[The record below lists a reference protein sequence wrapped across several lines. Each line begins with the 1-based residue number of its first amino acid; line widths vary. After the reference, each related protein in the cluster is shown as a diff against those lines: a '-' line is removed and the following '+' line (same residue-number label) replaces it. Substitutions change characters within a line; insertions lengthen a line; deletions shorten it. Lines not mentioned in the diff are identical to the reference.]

1 MVKTMSKK
9 LIALIILIILIAAG
23 GLIVS
28 HFYSQGKEKFEG
40 NYNVLLLCA
49 DPSEQRPGVGGVD
62 MAFVVNVKNLTMVN
76 MTPIYPG
83 GMSHPT
89 LSPTADMKSNGI
101 DRYYLH
107 DSLWTSDVEGGAK
120 IAQETV
126 EYNTGM
132 KTDLVV
138 IVTPEAIDAIIK
150 AIGPIYVEGQGTVS
164 GNSIEFLRE
173 EQNAN
178 GMSRGSAVQSLM
190 NGIKKAAQNPNNR
203 KTLIDTMT
211 SQYTQGNVYVFPPDA
226 FREFVTYEGINS
238 IF

>member
-1 MVKTMSKK
+1 MSKK
-9 LIALIILIILIAAG
+9 LIAIIILIIILITG
-23 GLIVS
+23 FMISSYL
-28 HFYSQGKEKFEG
+28 YNQGKEKFEG

-62 MAFVVNVKNLTMVN
+62 MVFVVNVKNLTMVN
-76 MTPIYPG
+76 MTPVYPG
-83 GMSHPT
+83 GLAHPT
-89 LSPTADMKSNGI
+89 RSPSSEMKSYGV
-101 DRYYLH
+101 DKYYLH
-107 DSLWTSDVEGGAK
+107 DSLWSSNTEAGAK

-126 EYNTGM
+126 EYHTGL

-150 AIGPIYVEGQGTVS
+150 AIGPIYVEGQGYVS

-190 NGIKKAAQNPNNR
+190 DGIKKAAKDPNNR
-203 KTLIDTMT
+203 KALMDTM
-211 SQYTQGNVYVFPPDA
+211 SAQYAQGNLYVFPPDA
-226 FREFVTYEGINS
+226 FREFVAYEGINS
-238 IF
+238 LF